1 MKPLVTLALAAVLA
15 FPALEAQAPQ
25 SAPTAAQPFK
35 TAIYVPVSVVLEM
48 KDHAWLESSWAQ
60 ISSQV
65 HVDHIYLETYRSRVI
80 ADDQLIDSLKQFFQ
94 AKGIEVSGGICYSD
108 VDNGQFASFDYAR
121 PADRDYVA
129 KISAQVARHFDDV
142 ILDDFFFANTKSPAD
157 IAAKGAQSWT
167 DFRLHEMDVVSRD
180 LVVGAAKA
188 ANPNVRMV
196 IKFPNWYEHF
206 AGNGYDLAEE
216 PRIFA
221 GIYAGT
227 ETRDPVITDQD
238 LQQYEGYNI
247 VRYFENIDPGHMGGG
262 WVDTYDLRYADR
274 YAEQLWLTVFAKARE
289 MTLFNYIDLLKP
301 ADPGTRPWSSTATD
315 VFWPSIQQRANK
327 LPAASPQHT
336 TDNRQPL
343 TQGAPTFAT
352 LAGDALD
359 QVRPVV
365 AQLGT
370 PIGISSYRPL
380 HATGEDFLH
389 NFLGNLGIPI
399 NLEPTFP
406 PAEGKDAG
414 TILLTEAAKF
424 DPNLLDEIKQHLTA
438 GHDVVITSGL
448 LHALEGKGIDSLVEL
463 RYSPSPVLVTS
474 FIGAFGPGAGTDLGT
489 TAKPILFPRIAFNT
503 NDAWPVIRG
512 IADDNLFPLLLQDH
526 YANANLYILTIP
538 DNPADLYRLPEPTL
552 NALRTYL
559 TAGFPVRL
567 DAPARVALFAYDNHT
582 LIVESFRDEAT
593 PVALYGDATFTHLKN
608 LQTGEILTGTP
619 LETTAKRH
627 SAQAPLSHSQ
637 LSFSLNLPAHSYAAF
652 QQLP

>member
-1 MKPLVTLALAAVLA
+1 MKPLLPLALAATLA
-15 FPALEAQAPQ
+15 LPALHAQAPQ
-25 SAPTAAQPFK
+25 PAPTQAQPFS
-35 TAIYVPVSVVLEM
+35 TAIYVPVNVVLKM
-48 KDHAWLESSWAQ
+48 RDHAWLESSWAQ

-65 HVDHIYLETYRSRVI
+65 HIDHIYLETYRSRTI
-80 ADDQLIDSLKQFFQ
+80 ADDQLVDDLKKFF
-94 AKGIEVSGGICYSD
+94 ASKGVKVSGGICYSD
-108 VDNGQFASFDYAR
+108 ADNGQFASFDYAR
-121 PADRDYVA
+121 PADREYVA

-142 ILDDFFFANTKSPAD
+142 ILDDFFFANTKSSAD
-157 IAAKGAQSWT
+157 IAAKGDQSWT

-180 LVVGAAKA
+180 LVVGAAEA
-188 ANPNVRMV
+188 ANPNVRMI

-216 PRIFA
+216 PHIFS

-262 WVDTYDLRYADR
+262 WVDTYDIRYADR
-274 YAEQLWLTVFAKARE
+274 YSEQLWLTVFAKARE

-301 ADPGTRPWSSTATD
+301 AAQGTRSWASTQTD
-315 VFWPSIQQRANK
+315 VSWSAIQQRAAR
-327 LPAASPQHT
+327 LPAASPQRT
-336 TDNRQPL
+336 TENGQPS
-343 TQGAPTFAT
+343 TPSAPTFAT

-359 QVRPVV
+359 QVKPVV
-365 AQLGT
+365 ARLGT
-370 PIGISSYRPL
+370 PIGIASYRPL

-406 PAEGKDAG
+406 QDAG
-414 TILLTEAAKF
+414 TVLLTEAAKE
-424 DPNLLDEIKQHLTA
+424 DPQILAEIKQHLTA

-448 LHALEGKGIDSLVEL
+448 LHALEGKGPASDIDSLVEL
-463 RYSPSPVLVTS
+463 RYSPSPVPVTS

-489 TAKPILFPRIAFNT
+489 TTKPVLFPKIAFNT

-526 YANANLYILTIP
+526 YANANLYVLTIP

-552 NALRTYL
+552 NALRSYL
-559 TAGFPVRL
+559 TAGFPVRI
-567 DAPARVALFAYDNHT
+567 DAPARVSLFAYDNHT

-593 PVALYGDATFTHLKN
+593 PVTLYGAATFTHLKN
-608 LQTGEILTGTP
+608 LQTGEILSGTP
-619 LETTAKRH
+619 LEAANKRH
-627 SAQAPLSHSQ
+627 SAQAPPTQSQ
-637 LSFSLNLPAHSYAAF
+637 LRFSLTLPAHSYAAF